1 MENGTAHCRY
11 AEDVNPAFPVDIM
24 AKPGGEALRD
34 CIQCGT
40 CSATCPMSVYMDL
53 TPRRLIALTRA
64 GLEGDVLRSGT
75 PWLCASCYE
84 CQVRCPRQIKV
95 TDIMYALKRR
105 AIEKGTY
112 PKRFPIPVLARAFYG
127 MVASRGR
134 STESWILVEMMLRTN
149 PLGLLR
155 MAPLGL
161 KLLRRGRMVMTRERI
176 ARMDQLE
183 KVLDAVEES

>member
-1 MENGTAHCRY
+1 MQDGTTHCRY
-11 AEDVNPAFPVDIM
+11 AEDVSPAFPADIM

-40 CSATCPMSVYMDL
+40 CSGACPMSVYMDL
-53 TPRRLIALTRA
+53 TPRRVIALTRA
-64 GLEGDVLRSGT
+64 GLERDVLQSGT

-84 CQVRCPRQIKV
+84 CQVRCPRDIKV

-105 AIEKGTY
+105 AIEKGAY

-127 MVASRGR
+127 IVASRGR
-134 STESWILVEMMLRTN
+134 NSEAWLLIELMLRTN
-149 PLGLLR
+149 PLGMLK

-161 KLLRRGRMVMTRERI
+161 KLLKTGRMVLTRDRI
-176 ARMDQLE
+176 ENVEQLR
-183 KVLDAVEES
+183 KMLDSVEGS

>member
-1 MENGTAHCRY
+1 MHDATNHCRY
-11 AEDVNPAFPVDIM
+11 AEDVHPAFPADIM
-24 AKPGGEALRD
+24 ARPGGEALRD

-40 CSATCPMSVYMDL
+40 CSGACPMSVYMDL
-53 TPRRLIALTRA
+53 TPRRIIALTRA
-64 GLEGDVLRSGT
+64 GLERDVLQSGT

-84 CQVRCPRQIKV
+84 CQVRCPRGIKV

-105 AIEKGTY
+105 AIEKGQY
-112 PKRFPIPVLARAFYG
+112 PKRFPIPVLARAFHN
-127 MVASRGR
+127 MVATRGR
-134 STESWILVEMMLRTN
+134 NSESWLVVEMMLKTN

-161 KLLRRGRMVMTRERI
+161 KLIATGRMVFTREKI
-176 ARMDQLE
+176 EHVKQLK

>member
-1 MENGTAHCRY
+1 MLNETHCRY
-11 AEDVNPAFPVDIM
+11 AEDVHPGFPADIL
-24 AKPGGEALRD
+24 ATPGGEALRA

-53 TPRRLIALTRA
+53 TPRRIIALTRA
-64 GLEGDVLRSGT
+64 GLERDVLQSGT

-84 CQVRCPRQIKV
+84 CQVRCPREINV

-105 AIEKGTY
+105 AIDKGQY
-112 PKRFPIPVLARAFYG
+112 PKRFPIPALARSFHD
-127 MVASRGR
+127 MVARRGR
-134 STESWILVEMMLRTN
+134 NSELWLVVAMMLRTN
-149 PLGLLR
+149 PLGLLK

-161 KLLRRGRMVMTRERI
+161 KLMKTGRMAVRRDRI
-176 ARMDQLE
+176 DNVGQLK

>member
-1 MENGTAHCRY
+1 VQKETIHCRY
-11 AEDVNPAFPVDIM
+11 AEDVNPAFPAAIM

-40 CSATCPMSVYMDL
+40 CSGACPMSVYMDL
-53 TPRRLIALTRA
+53 TPRRVIALTRA
-64 GLEGDVLRSGT
+64 GLERDVLQSAT

-84 CQVRCPRQIKV
+84 CQVRCPRDIKV

-105 AIEKGTY
+105 AIEQGRY
-112 PKRFPIPVLARAFYG
+112 PKRFPIPVLAQSFYN

-134 STESWILVEMMLRTN
+134 SSESWLLVELMLKTN
-149 PLGLLR
+149 PLSLIK

-161 KLLRRGRMVMTRERI
+161 KLLARGRMVFTRDRI
-176 ARMDQLE
+176 GNVEQLK
-183 KVLDAVEES
+183 KVLDSVEGS